1 LNKSSNLDG
10 DDAGNVVDDL
20 PTAFKYEEEDHSIS
34 GFYENFFSRDGRM
47 REGFLPR
54 GRASTLSESSPLLP
68 VDEGKTITK
77 K

>member
-1 LNKSSNLDG
+1 
-10 DDAGNVVDDL
+10 VVSDELSAD
-20 PTAFKYEEEDHSIS
+20 FEEACLVQMARSGFCRLIISIK

-47 REGFLPR
+47 HEGFLHR

-68 VDEGKTITK
+68 VDEGKMNRK